1 MLLRRPNLLIPPDD
15 AESKTTY
22 HNIRLDDP
30 ATNAINMLE
39 PILEQTTNPAAVF
52 DIDETLILNLE
63 NDGFTVHEPVKRVYD
78 FLQARDVAIF
88 IVTARRKTMA
98 SADYAQKQIIKFYD
112 GWKKLYM
119 VNKKHNME
127 ESASIFK
134 FECRQRVIDD
144 GYTII
149 LNCGDN
155 WSDIGLTVKHEDNEY
170 HRFKDKYP
178 DRSKHYLLEDVEET
192 SRISWK
198 VPNKDYVV
206 D

>member
-1 MLLRRPNLLIPPDD
+1 MLLRPNLLIPPDD
-15 AESKTTY
+15 AESETTY
-22 HNIRLDDP
+22 HNIRFDDP
-30 ATNAINMLE
+30 ATNVINTLK
-39 PILEQTTNPAAVF
+39 PILNSTATPAAVF

-63 NDGFTVHEPVKRVYD
+63 SDGFTVHEPVKRVYD
-78 FLQARDVAIF
+78 FLQARGVAIF
-88 IVTARRKTMA
+88 VVTARRKSEA
-98 SADYAQKQIIKFYD
+98 SAKYAQDQIGTFYR

-119 VNKKHNME
+119 VNEEHNE
-127 ESASIFK
+127 DDSASIFK

-155 WSDIGLTVKHEDNEY
+155 WSDLGLTVEYKDNKY
-170 HRFKDKYP
+170 HRFKDDYP
-178 DRSKHYLLEDVEET
+178 DRSKHYVLEDVEET

>member
-1 MLLRRPNLLIPPDD
+1 MLLRPNLLIPSDD
-15 AESKTTY
+15 VESNTTY

-39 PILEQTTNPAAVF
+39 PILKQTTNPAAVF

-78 FLQARDVAIF
+78 FLQARGVAIF
-88 IVTARRKTMA
+88 IVTARRKSEA
-98 SADYAQKQIIKFYD
+98 SADYAQEQIFKFYR

-119 VNKKHNME
+119 VNKKHNDDD
-127 ESASIFK
+127 SASIFK
-134 FECRQRVIDD
+134 FECRQRIIDD

-155 WSDIGLTVKHEDNEY
+155 WSDLGLTVEYKDNEY
-170 HRFKDKYP
+170 HRFKDDYP
-178 DRSKHYLLEDVEET
+178 DRSKHYVLEDVEET
-192 SRISWK
+192 SKISWK